1 MREFFSDCESD
12 TEKIGEM
19 LAGECSDGEFLALY
33 GDMGSGKTVF
43 MRGFVGALVPSAR
56 VSSPTYAILNVYEGE
71 NINVNHFDM
80 YRITSEDDLFSTGYE
95 DVIKKGITVC
105 EWSENIEDF
114 LPNSYL
120 KLVFTKLDDNKRKL
134 TLERIFS
141 SNDGSWN

>member
-1 MREFFSDCESD
+1 MQEFFSDSELE
-12 TEKIGEM
+12 TEKIGKM
-19 LAGECSDGEFLALY
+19 LAEQCTDGDFLALY

-80 YRITSEDDLFSTGYE
+80 YRITSEDDLYSTGYE

-105 EWSENIEDF
+105 EWSENIEEF
-114 LPNSYL
+114 LPRSYW
-120 KLVFTKLDDNKRKL
+120 KLVFEKLGENKRKL
-134 TLERIFS
+134 TLERIVS
-141 SNDGSWN
+141 SHDGSWN

>member
-1 MREFFSDCESD
+1 MREFFSECELD
-12 TEKIGEM
+12 TEMIGKL
-19 LAGECSDGEFLALY
+19 LAKECVEGDFLALY

-80 YRITSEDDLFSTGYE
+80 YRITSEDDLYSTGYE

-105 EWSENIEDF
+105 EWSENIEEF
-114 LPNSYL
+114 LPDTYL
-120 KLVFTKLDDNKRKL
+120 KLVFEKLGENKRKL
-134 TLERIFS
+134 TLERITS
-141 SNDGSWN
+141 VNDGSWN